1 MAERNGQAIT
11 FRGWEGGEYGVLDP
25 GVAGRAE
32 KQMFT
37 GSNVLRYRSGLL
49 GPRPGLR
56 EIAFTSPPTGLP
68 RGGNSY
74 FDAGGGVTFF
84 QILQNS
90 ASNFEIYKYNA
101 TAGTVSAALTWT
113 SPASIPF
120 NILPF
125 GAGAIAYMGLPGNGL
140 YEIDFTAN
148 TVTLI
153 DADPDGGV
161 IDSTGVRL
169 LASEGDVL
177 WYSDAND
184 WATFQA
190 TSFLQLA
197 GFIITFLAHFRD
209 GVIVGTGGGVFH
221 MITGVFGATTTVR
234 ELSRGGGPSTSFHAT
249 RVADDK
255 VWYWNSNERYPSMFN
270 GALHTR
276 YDYLDFPNPASDSV
290 YEGEFPSRLIV
301 PADWMGTND
310 WVTYGFDE
318 SCIFA
323 NDVMTRHILDL
334 PYQVASAFGGG
345 GTHIISVP
353 ETAGLSTSGT
363 PKFYYFSPGFY
374 DRPAFTTDDWGQPGD
389 GTDDVLYAYFMTPEW
404 WEDGGHEV
412 RVNQVIVDY
421 TGWDT
426 GATVDEVGF
435 EVYVKALHRAGAV
448 AATSVGPL
456 AVSDS
461 QTLFSASGTTR
472 RAAVN
477 VPPQSGGGFQV
488 VIDNIQNC
496 AIKSITAVLSN
507 QSRRA

>member
-1 MAERNGQAIT
+1 MAERNGQAVT

-25 GVAGRAE
+25 GVAGRNE

-37 GSNVLRYRSGLL
+37 GSNVLRYRTGLL

-56 EIAFTSPPTGLP
+56 QISFTSPPTGLP

-90 ASNFEIYKYNA
+90 ATNFEVYKYNA
-101 TAGTVSAALTWT
+101 TAGTVSAALTWASPT
-113 SPASIPF
+113 SFPY
-120 NILPF
+120 NVMPF
-125 GAGAIAYMGLPGNGL
+125 GAGAIAYMGLPGSGL
-140 YEIDFTAN
+140 FEIDFTAN

-161 IDSTGVRL
+161 IDSAGVRL

-177 WYSDAND
+177 WYSDANAWD
-184 WATFQA
+184 TFQP

-209 GVIVGTGGGVFH
+209 GEIVGTGGGVFH

-234 ELSRGGGPSTSFHAT
+234 ELSRGGAPSTSFHAI

-255 VWYWNSNERYPSMFN
+255 IWYWNGTERYPSMFN
-270 GALHTR
+270 GAVHTR
-276 YDYLDFPNPASDSV
+276 YDYLDFPDGGAV
-290 YEGEFPSRLIV
+290 YEGTFPSRYMV
-301 PADWMGTND
+301 AADWCGTND

-318 SCIFA
+318 TCIFI
-323 NDVMTRHILDL
+323 NDVMTTHSFDL
-334 PYQVASAFGGG
+334 PHQVASAFGGG

-353 ETAGLSTSGT
+353 ETAGLSTSGN
-363 PKFYYFSPGFY
+363 PAFYYFSPGFY

-389 GTDDVLYAYFMTPEW
+389 GVDDVLYAWFQTPEW
-404 WEDGGHEV
+404 WDDDGHEV
-412 RVNQVIVDY
+412 KVNQIIVDY

-435 EVYVKALHRAGAV
+435 DIYVSALHRTGAV
-448 AATSVGPL
+448 GSTVVGP
-456 AVSDS
+456 
-461 QTLFSASGTTR
+461 
-472 RAAVN
+472 VN
-477 VPPQSGGGFQV
+477 VVDTQASFSSAAAGTSKRVARNVSCQYGGGFQIT
-488 VIDNIQNC
+488 IDNIQNC
-496 AIKSITAVLSN
+496 AIRSITAVLSN
-507 QSRRA
+507 APRRA